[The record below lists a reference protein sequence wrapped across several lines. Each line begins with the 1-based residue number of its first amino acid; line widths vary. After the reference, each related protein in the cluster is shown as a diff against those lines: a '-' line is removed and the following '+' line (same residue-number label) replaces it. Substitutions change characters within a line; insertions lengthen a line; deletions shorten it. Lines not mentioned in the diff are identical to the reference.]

1 MHSQPVNGS
10 PDEIVQLLPVS
21 QQASQP
27 QADVPVWHLSA
38 YVPVL
43 QDVLFQ
49 AAVPGSRKASCVAPR
64 GELPA
69 KVRPFHIDKKRRL
82 IA

>member
-1 MHSQPVNGS
+1 MHSHPVNGI
-10 PDEIVQLLPVS
+10 PDDDDQLLPVS

-43 QDVLFQ
+43 QDVPSMQLFPG
-49 AAVPGSRKASCVAPR
+49 AAEPP
-64 GELPA
+64 EL
-69 KVRPFHIDKKRRL
+69 HQ
-82 IA
+82 